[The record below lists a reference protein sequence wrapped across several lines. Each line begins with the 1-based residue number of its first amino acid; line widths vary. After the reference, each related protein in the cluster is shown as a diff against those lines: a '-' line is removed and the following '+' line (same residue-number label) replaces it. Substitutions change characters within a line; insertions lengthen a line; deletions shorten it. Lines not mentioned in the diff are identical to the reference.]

1 METCNI
7 FQNTALRSQGL
18 TARVDSSY
26 HVVHVLVR
34 RVRRVRTYVP
44 LSEASRRRGL
54 GERLRMRDG
63 LMLRSGLTLRVR
75 DERVVVVGV
84 RVRSGLLAR
93 TGLRLRRKLYKHA
106 HKQAGVSQRA
116 ARRLIDQ

>member
-1 METCNI
+1 M
-7 FQNTALRSQGL
+7 
-18 TARVDSSY
+18 
-26 HVVHVLVR
+26 
-34 RVRRVRTYVP
+34 
-44 LSEASRRRGL
+44 SEASRQRGL

-106 HKQAGVSQRA
+106 HTSKQVTA
-116 ARRLIDQ
+116 